1 MIYKKI
7 FAEITVN
14 YLQDHHIVLEPHFH
28 IHYET
33 HQEVRLLDSLGFLGL
48 YLAYIFVV
56 LLGRFIHNRNRVDL
70 PYAGV
75 LTLFLYFF
83 LPSAFAFALVDLIL
97 PNRQISPN
105 MRYLEVLVQS
115 DQHIVLY
122 VGTTLLD
129 CNDVF
134 TVHEDDAAD
143 GPATIQDQVV
153 GVKGLASYC
162 KAETTFTFHFSII
175 NA

>member
-1 MIYKKI
+1 M
-7 FAEITVN
+7 
-14 YLQDHHIVLEPHFH
+14 
-28 IHYET
+28 
-33 HQEVRLLDSLGFLGL
+33 
-48 YLAYIFVV
+48 
-56 LLGRFIHNRNRVDL
+56 DL

-75 LTLFLYFF
+75 LTLFLYFI
-83 LPSAFAFALVDLIL
+83 LTSAFACALVDPLL

-153 GVKGLASYC
+153 GLK
-162 KAETTFTFHFSII
+162 F
-175 NA
+175 